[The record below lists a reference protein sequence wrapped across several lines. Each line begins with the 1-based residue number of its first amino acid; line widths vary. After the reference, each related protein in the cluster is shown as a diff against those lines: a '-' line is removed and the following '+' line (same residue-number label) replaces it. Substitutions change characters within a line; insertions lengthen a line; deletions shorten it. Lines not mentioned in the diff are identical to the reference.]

1 MVKVLIHSCYYV
13 WLLCLYTILLILPF
27 SSVRCSLI
35 SLSASAHLSIRDNL
49 AMWDK
54 FASWLVPI
62 VATVYDKTFKEE
74 TFPVWQQYS
83 LCRED
88 FRSLPMT
95 IWFSVLIT
103 KQENFCGKTF
113 VVSENLQKFPPQM
126 FYCIQY
132 HALLVKLLLVDMGLN
147 CMGTSSKVHTCTA
160 SLSWN

>member
-1 MVKVLIHSCYYV
+1 MCGYSVYIQSC
-13 WLLCLYTILLILPF
+13 WSCPLC
-27 SSVRCSLI
+27 SVRCSLI

-54 FASWLVPI
+54 FASWLVPL

-83 LCRED
+83 LCREN

-113 VVSENLQKFPPQM
+113 VVSENLQKFSPSNV
-126 FYCIQY
+126 
-132 HALLVKLLLVDMGLN
+132 LLYTVSCTVSQAVISRYGFKLYGN
-147 CMGTSSKVHTCTA
+147 KF
-160 SLSWN
+160 